1 MDRPLDS
8 NKPRELTTDELSAVG
23 GGSAAWGGVG
33 AALGFSLGGPVGAVV
48 GFIVVAY
55 FRISS
60 NKSLTRIRNYTAS
73 CVPTST
79 TRPVGIWKKSVASL
93 ALRASPI
100 NSRSCQR
107 GMLDFAAGRSAR
119 RDRKNDVDMISKF
132 QPFFRASPSAFGTF
146 GIST

>member
-55 FRISS
+55 
-60 NKSLTRIRNYTAS
+60 L
-73 CVPTST
+73 V
-79 TRPVGIWKKSVASL
+79 
-93 ALRASPI
+93 SPG
-100 NSRSCQR
+100 Q
-107 GMLDFAAGRSAR
+107 AH
-119 RDRKNDVDMISKF
+119 
-132 QPFFRASPSAFGTF
+132 
-146 GIST
+146 